1 MITDDTPPGYGAIM
15 TLPPLTSEDEALALP
30 AVAAIY
36 ERARASSL
44 PGAMAAE
51 NLAMILAAL
60 HDGGVV
66 LGAYD
71 ARIADWLCG
80 WEPQVVAVVAGWI
93 GRAHEAG
100 LAGEDG
106 SDG

>member
-1 MITDDTPPGYGAIM
+1 M
-15 TLPPLTSEDEALALP
+15 TIPPLESEAQALALP
-30 AVAAIY
+30 QVAATY
-36 ERARASSL
+36 AKARGDYGHRGVLAE
-44 PGAMAAE
+44 E
-51 NLAMILAAL
+51 NLVMLLTAL
-60 HDGGVV
+60 DDGGVA

-71 ARIADWLCG
+71 NRIAVWLSG
-80 WEPQVVAVVAGWI
+80 WEPQVVAVIAGWI